1 MTDTDDDHFRDLFK
15 DLFPKRDPNKTIILV
30 HTYAGLE
37 ELIEEFKPQVD
48 AGRLTVNQAW
58 QLFSHRAFES
68 IAISQ
73 RRTKKDLVAI
83 AKLALDFER
92 WCGSHR
98 RRS

>member
-1 MTDTDDDHFRDLFK
+1 MAESDPFPHPFRDLF
-15 DLFPKRDPNKTIILV
+15 PPRDPNKTTILI

-37 ELIEEFKPQVD
+37 ELIEDFKPQVD
-48 AGRLTVNQAW
+48 AGRLTVHQAW
-58 QLFSHRAFES
+58 QLFSHRVFES
-68 IAISQ
+68 MALAPPK
-73 RRTKKDLVAI
+73 RTKKELVAM